1 MKARVVR
8 LVNRVKLV
16 GLMCLFV
23 MTGTAHA
30 NDVIDDISS
39 CIKGA
44 NTKELSKYFSS
55 TVSMTLVNDEGI
67 YSRVQAEIIL
77 RDFFSRNP
85 PTNVKISH
93 RLDSNPNFRYVVLN
107 LETAKDTYRVSY
119 KLTNN
124 DNEFKVTEFRI
135 EPVFGN

>member
-1 MKARVVR
+1 VKANRIR
-8 LVNRVKLV
+8 LINRVKLMGV
-16 GLMCLFV
+16 MCLFAV
-23 MTGTAHA
+23 TSVAHV

-39 CIKGA
+39 CIKSA

-55 TVSMTLVNDEGI
+55 TVSMTLLNDEGI

-77 RDFFSRNP
+77 RDFFGRNT

-107 LETAKDTYRVSY
+107 LETSKDSFRVSY

-124 DNEFKVTEFRI
+124 DNTFQVTEFRI
-135 EPVFGN
+135 EPIY